1 MAIEKSGAT
10 SVRAAFVQ
18 EIEDQILSG
27 ALQPGDRLPPA
38 KELCAQ
44 MGVSLTVVNAGVSE
58 LVTKGFLTVKP
69 RHGTYVADWR
79 ENGSAET
86 LMSVLRHNG
95 GKLTQHDVRSYCESR
110 VALDPFV
117 AELVIRRAS
126 NEQLKALGAHVE
138 RVRAAETTEAL
149 CAAATD
155 FFHRMYQLS
164 DNTILSL
171 LYHSTIPPQR
181 HMYAQFI
188 EKNGGEMIKTHIQ
201 EVYTLLCL
209 RDTEAVK
216 QALITAQRMP
226 LEGKTAIVSI

>member
-1 MAIEKSGAT
+1 MALEKTGAT
-10 SVRAAFVQ
+10 SVREAFVQ
-18 EIEDQILSG
+18 QIEDKILSG
-27 ALQPGDRLPPA
+27 ELQPGDRLPPA
-38 KELCAQ
+38 KELGAQ

-86 LMSVLRHNG
+86 LMSLLRHNG
-95 GKLTQHDVRSYCESR
+95 GRLTQHDVRSYCESR

-117 AELVIRRAS
+117 AELVIQRS
-126 NEQLKALGAHVE
+126 CNEQLRALGAYVE
-138 RVRAAETTEAL
+138 QARKAETTEDL
-149 CAAATD
+149 CIAATD
-155 FFHRMYQLS
+155 FFQRVYQLS

-171 LYHSTIPPQR
+171 LYHSTVPPQR
-181 HMYAQFI
+181 HMYARFI
-188 EKNGGEMIKTHIQ
+188 EKNGGELIKAHLQ

-216 QALITAQRMP
+216 QALVTAQRMP
-226 LEGKTAIVSI
+226 LEGPTAIV

>member
-1 MAIEKSGAT
+1 MALEKKGAP
-10 SVRAAFVQ
+10 SVREAFVQ
-18 EIEDQILSG
+18 QIEDKILSG
-27 ALQPGDRLPPA
+27 ELQVGDRLPPA
-38 KELCAQ
+38 KELGAQ

-95 GKLTQHDVRSYCESR
+95 GRLTQHDVRSYCESR

-117 AELVIRRAS
+117 AELVIERAS
-126 NEQLKALGAHVE
+126 NEQLRALGAYVE
-138 RVRAAETTEAL
+138 QARAAETIEAL
-149 CAAATD
+149 CIAATD
-155 FFHRMYQLS
+155 FFQRVYQLS

-171 LYHSTIPPQR
+171 LYHSTVPPQR
-181 HMYAQFI
+181 HMYARFI
-188 EKNGGEMIKTHIQ
+188 EKNGTELIKAHIQ

-209 RDTEAVK
+209 RDTEAVR
-216 QALITAQRMP
+216 QALVTAQRMP
-226 LEGKTAIVSI
+226 LEGPTAIV

>member
-1 MAIEKSGAT
+1 MAFDQVSAP
-10 SVRAAFVQ
+10 SVRAMFVQ

-27 ALQPGDRLPPA
+27 ELRPGDRLPPA
-38 KELCAQ
+38 KELCAK

-95 GKLTQHDVRSYCESR
+95 GKLSQHDVRSYCESR

-117 AELVIRRAS
+117 AQLVIERAS
-126 NEQLKALGAHVE
+126 NEQLRALGACVE
-138 RVRAAETTEAL
+138 QARTAETTEAL
-149 CAAATD
+149 CIAATD
-155 FFHRMYQLS
+155 FFQRVYQLS

-171 LYHSTIPPQR
+171 LYHSTVPPQR
-181 HMYAQFI
+181 HMYARFI
-188 EKNGGEMIKTHIQ
+188 EKNGTELIKAHIQ

-209 RDTEAVK
+209 RDTEAVR
-216 QALITAQRMP
+216 QALVTAQRMP
-226 LEGKTAIVSI
+226 LEGPTAIV

>member
-1 MAIEKSGAT
+1 MPFDQVSAP
-10 SVRAAFVQ
+10 SVRAMFVQ
-18 EIEDQILSG
+18 EIEDKILSG
-27 ALQPGDRLPPA
+27 ELKPGDRLPPA

-95 GKLTQHDVRSYCESR
+95 GRLTQHDVRSYCESR

-117 AELVIRRAS
+117 AELVIERAS
-126 NEQLKALGAHVE
+126 NEQLRALGAYVE
-138 RVRAAETTEAL
+138 QARAAETIEAL
-149 CAAATD
+149 CIAATD
-155 FFHRMYQLS
+155 FFQRVYQLS

-171 LYHSTIPPQR
+171 LYHSTVPPQR
-181 HMYAQFI
+181 HMYARFI
-188 EKNGGEMIKTHIQ
+188 EKNGTEMIKAHLQ

-216 QALITAQRMP
+216 QALVTAQRMP
-226 LEGKTAIVSI
+226 LEGPTAIV

>member
-1 MAIEKSGAT
+1 MALKKIGAT
-10 SVRAAFVQ
+10 SVREAFVQ
-18 EIEDQILSG
+18 EIEDKILSG
-27 ALQPGDRLPPA
+27 ELQVGDRLPPA
-38 KELCAQ
+38 KELGAQ

-95 GKLTQHDVRSYCESR
+95 GRLTQHDVRSYCESR

-117 AELVIRRAS
+117 AELVIQRAS
-126 NEQLKALGAHVE
+126 NEQLRALGAFVE
-138 RVRAAETTEAL
+138 QARAADTTEAL
-149 CAAATD
+149 CIAATD
-155 FFHRMYQLS
+155 FFQRVYQLS

-171 LYHSTIPPQR
+171 LYHSTVPPQR

-188 EKNGGEMIKTHIQ
+188 EKNGAELIKAHIQ

-209 RDTEAVK
+209 RDIEAVK
-216 QALITAQRMP
+216 QALVIAQRMP
-226 LEGKTAIVSI
+226 LEGETAIV